1 MVDIVTRA
9 KNLILTP
16 KTEWAVIAGEPT
28 DTKSLFTGYVM
39 PLAAIPAVCGFLGL
53 VMFLGLFAGGMRFVP
68 GFLVSTL
75 VSYALSV
82 GSVFIMAKII
92 PILAPKFGGTDAELP
107 AMKLAAYAPTASWLA
122 GVFLLIPA
130 VGFLGALLGLY
141 SIYLYYLGAMAV
153 VKVPQDKAV
162 VFTVVLFLVAAVIFV
177 VIGAIATAF
186 RF

>member
-16 KTEWAVIAGEPT
+16 KTEWAIIASEPA
-28 DTKSLFTGYVM
+28 DMKGIFTGYVM
-39 PLAAIPAVCGFLGL
+39 LLAAIPAVCGFIGL
-53 VMFLGLFAGGMRFVP
+53 TLFVGLLAGAFVSVP

-75 VSYALSV
+75 VSYAMGV
-82 GSVFIMAKII
+82 GAVFVVAKII
-92 PILAPKFGGTDAELP
+92 PILAPKFGGTDAEMP
-107 AMKLAAYAPTASWLA
+107 ALKLAAYAPTASWLA
-122 GVFLLIPA
+122 GVFLLIPGI
-130 VGFLGALLGLY
+130 GFLGALLGLY

-162 VFTVVLFLVAAVIFV
+162 VFTIVLFLVALVIFL
-177 VIGAIATAF
+177 VIGAIASAL